1 MRVVGGDDAISFA
14 ETLRQIRSIAY
25 RLQTENIAFGDR
37 IALIGENHP
46 NWAIAYLGTIYHGA
60 VCVPLDPHGEIET
73 ITNFLE
79 NSEAKLAF
87 LSPDQTDK
95 FKQIEEKLGRHIPA
109 VVWQPN
115 SPPRRKDTEDVFNR
129 DTRDKRDLEQGYSE
143 SPQAS
148 LPSPASLLPTN
159 GFQAFS
165 DWTTTDFPNA
175 FAAEIPKA
183 RGGDTALLIYTS
195 GTTGT
200 PKGVPL
206 THQNIVAELDG
217 INDVLHFSENERI
230 LSLLPL
236 FHAYLQIVNLWV
248 ATTYGCEVGYLKELT
263 PAELSEAMKKF
274 KPTILTTV
282 PRLWYLFHKK
292 IFDAVAA
299 KPKAVQALFK
309 TLLATNGM
317 LRNAFGVNLGKKFFG
332 QVHESFG
339 SNLRFAVS
347 AGSRFDEDVALD
359 FHKLGFSI
367 IQGYGL
373 TETSGAATATHE
385 TDNSVGSVGKPMKG
399 AEIRIDSPD
408 KDGIGEVL
416 IRGDMV
422 FSGYYKNPTA
432 TAEAFTDGG
441 WFRSGDLG
449 QIDNDGHL
457 HIVGRAKD
465 VIVLPSGKNVHPE
478 DLEVHYLKS
487 PFVEEMA
494 IIGVKDESEQRAG
507 AEKLA
512 AVVVPD
518 FEYLKVAKVANS
530 KEAIRYSLDNLGREL
545 PEYQRVRDYIIRAEP
560 LPRTAT
566 KKIKRFELKKEV
578 ETGQISAGVTEKKA
592 WQLTDEDRGLIS
604 TPVAKVVLSAIK
616 PHTKDAEIV
625 HPQMNLE
632 IDLGLDSLARAEVFA
647 ALEQAFST
655 EFSSEEA
662 TQALT
667 VKDVIE
673 LVNSSAAEG
682 GVLSVPPA
690 VAGGD
695 LKGSPPYKGGV
706 AAASADGVVLSAG
719 LNWSTI
725 VKQADDDFPEIQAIL
740 KNRPI
745 FSAFA
750 FSVYRMFN
758 LFCRVFM
765 RLEIE
770 NIEELRKMERP
781 FLICPNHQSYLDP
794 FVLCSNYPFD
804 FFRNTFHV
812 GAAEFFRGRI
822 MQWLA
827 KLLNVVPINPDMQLM
842 KAMKAGAIGLKH
854 GHILN
859 IYPEGERAFDGRLHK
874 FKKGA
879 AILATELDLP
889 ILPVALDGLH
899 KVWPRRS
906 WRIRPA
912 KVKIKFGEAFYA
924 SDVLSVPP
932 AVAGGLTFPADS
944 SNTNLQP
951 PTTVGGSGSFAPSDA
966 NYEAVTAHLRQTI
979 EQMIAEMRK
988 E

>member
-1 MRVVGGDDAISFA
+1 MSLTFCERVIASCEAHSEKVAMRVVGVETGTITFA
-14 ETLRQIRSIAY
+14 ETLRQIRSLAY
-25 RLQTENIAFGDR
+25 RLEAENIEFGDR

-46 NWAIAYLGTIYHGA
+46 NWAIAYLGTIFRGA

-87 LSPDQTDK
+87 LSPDQTEK
-95 FKQIEEKLGRHIPA
+95 FQQIEERLGRHIPA
-109 VVWQPN
+109 VVWNNSDGHNGHNNPKSKIQNPKLNGGFQPFDDWAN
-115 SPPRRKDTEDVFNR
+115 T
-129 DTRDKRDLEQGYSE
+129 
-143 SPQAS
+143 S
-148 LPSPASLLPTN
+148 LPI
-159 GFQAFS
+159 
-165 DWTTTDFPNA
+165 PNPKSQ
-175 FAAEIPKA
+175 IPNLT
-183 RGGDTALLIYTS
+183 DTALLIYTS

-206 THQNIVAELDG
+206 THGNIVAELDG
-217 INDVLHFSENERI
+217 INDVLKLSENERI

-248 ATTYGCEVGYLKELT
+248 AVTYGCEVGYLKELT
-263 PAELSEAMKKF
+263 PAELSEAMKQF

-309 TLLATNGM
+309 SMLATNGV
-317 LRNAFGVNLGKKFFG
+317 LRNAFGINLGKKLFG

-339 SNLRFAVS
+339 GNLRLAVS

-359 FHKLGFSI
+359 FYKLGFNI
-367 IQGYGL
+367 LQGYGL

-385 TDNSVGSVGKPMKG
+385 TDNKVGSVGKPMKG
-399 AEIRIDSPD
+399 AEIKIDNPD

-416 IRGDMV
+416 IRGGMV

-432 TAEAFTDGG
+432 TAEAFTEDG

-449 QIDNDGHL
+449 QIDKDGHL

-487 PFVEEMA
+487 PFVSEMA

-566 KKIKRFELKKEV
+566 RKIKRFELKKEV
-578 ETGQISAGVTEKKA
+578 ETGKISAGAPEKKA
-592 WQLTDEDRGLIS
+592 WQLTDEDKALLA
-604 TPVAKVVLSAIK
+604 TPAAKTVLSAIK
-616 PHTKDAEIV
+616 QNAKDAEVI

-647 ALEQAFST
+647 ALEHAFST
-655 EFSSEEA
+655 EFPAEEA

-667 VKDVIE
+667 VADVIK
-673 LVNSSAAEG
+673 LVDKSEPG
-682 GVLSVPPA
+682 A
-690 VAGGD
+690 VAT
-695 LKGSPPYKGGV
+695 GSLSDTET
-706 AAASADGVVLSAG
+706 AVLPTS

-725 VKQADDDFPEIQAIL
+725 VKQADDDFPEIRGVL

-750 FSVYRMFN
+750 FSVYKTFN
-758 LFCRVFM
+758 LFCRIFL
-765 RLEIE
+765 RLEVE
-770 NIEELRKMERP
+770 NIEELRKMKRP

-812 GAAEFFRGRI
+812 GAAEFFRGPLMR
-822 MQWLA
+822 WLA

-859 IYPEGERAFDGRLHK
+859 IYPEGERAFDGELHQ

-889 ILPVALDGLH
+889 ILPVAIDGLY
-899 KVWPRRS
+899 KVWGRRS
-906 WRIRPA
+906 GRIRPG
-912 KVKIKFGEAFYA
+912 KVKVRFGKAFYA
-924 SDVLSVPP
+924 KEVVKSPTITGSDES
-932 AVAGGLTFPADS
+932 
-944 SNTNLQP
+944 
-951 PTTVGGSGSFAPSDA
+951 
-966 NYEAVTAHLRQTI
+966 YEAVTAHLKETI
-979 EQMIAEMRK
+979 ANMIDEMRK
-988 E
+988 DRQ